1 MGQRQIINQ
10 AGTTQPA
17 ATNQPTSNRVRI
29 VVATSVMLS
38 FISFWR
44 AAAIVLN
51 DLASTAYYI
60 GGIAEQTVGK
70 AAPWFILGVMLF
82 ASAVRAVYVES
93 CAMFVRGGVY
103 RVVKEAMGG
112 TLAKLSVSALIFDY
126 ILTGPISGVS
136 AGQYIAGLINETARH
151 FGLVSANSNL
161 LPPHLT
167 AVLIAIGVVF
177 YFWRLNI
184 VGLHESSE
192 RALRIMQVTAV
203 MVVLIIIWCSIT
215 LMMRPAPLPP
225 FPLPTSNLHLTEGAM
240 GWLKHT
246 SLPSIGVIGLL
257 IAFGHSVLAM
267 SGEESLAQVAR
278 EIEHPKLQN
287 LKRAAIVI
295 FVFTICFT
303 PVVAFFAVMII
314 PDEVRPQ
321 YYENLLSGLAMN
333 VAGPDWLRLLLQAL
347 VVVIGFLILAGAV
360 NTALVGS
367 NGVLNRVSEDGVLTD
382 WFRAP
387 QKKYGTTYRII
398 NLVAALQVTI
408 IIISQGNVLLLG
420 EAYAFGVIWS
430 FTFMSSAIVLLRFK
444 RPGPREW
451 RVPLN
456 PRIGGVEIPV
466 GLIAVALT
474 LLALAL
480 TNLLTKPVATISGVI
495 FTAAFF
501 IVFTL
506 SERATARKRRATAEL
521 DKFNL
526 VPEQTVTRELV
537 GVRPGGVLVTAR
549 DYNSLH
555 YLKKALADVNTDEQ
569 DVTVMTVRVLKGPSA
584 GEEQIYEDTLFTDYE
599 QLLFTRA
606 VAIAEKL
613 GKQIRLLVVP
623 SNDAFQATVM
633 TAIQLECSTLVAGVS
648 TKMSADQQAKQIGD
662 VWEQIQD
669 ERKRALR
676 VLKLIYPDGTERVYE
691 LGAHR
696 PNITPEDV
704 ELTHR
709 LWLEL
714 SRENEN
720 LHHNQIVSVA
730 LRRLAKD
737 LTGKKRAEVIAQFK
751 GSEPADSAKSR

>member
-1 MGQRQIINQ
+1 MSQQPSNQR
-10 AGTTQPA
+10 TTPS
-17 ATNQPTSNRVRI
+17 TETTTSGNNRLRI

-60 GGIAEQTVGK
+60 GGITEQAIGK
-70 AAPWFILGVMLF
+70 AAPWFVLGIMLF
-82 ASAVRAVYVES
+82 SYAVRAVYVES

-112 TLAKLSVSALIFDY
+112 TLAKLSVSALMFDY

-151 FGLVSANSNL
+151 FGVTGYFGPTHTDL
-161 LPPHLT
+161 LPPDLT
-167 AVLIAIGVVF
+167 AVVIALGCVF

-184 VGLHESSE
+184 IGIHESSE
-192 RALRIMQVTAV
+192 RALRIMQVTTV
-203 MVVLIIIWCSIT
+203 MVVLIIIWCAAT
-215 LMMRPAPLPP
+215 LIVHPASLPPLPVP
-225 FPLPTSNLHLTEGAM
+225 SNLHFSDDAV
-240 GWLKHT
+240 GWLKNT
-246 SLPSIGVIGLL
+246 SLPSIGVIGIL

-278 EIEHPKLQN
+278 ELEHPKLQN
-287 LKRAAIVI
+287 LKRAGLVI
-295 FVFTICFT
+295 FIFSMVFTSL
-303 PVVAFFAVMII
+303 VSFFAVMII
-314 PDEVRPQ
+314 PDGVRAG
-321 YYENLLSGLAMN
+321 YKDNLLSGLAMN
-333 VAGPDWLRLLLQAL
+333 VIGPGWLKLLFQAF
-347 VVVIGFLILAGAV
+347 VVVVGFMILAGAV
-360 NTALVGS
+360 NTAIVGS

-398 NLVAALQVTI
+398 NLVALLQVVTI
-408 IIISQGNVLLLG
+408 ILSRGDVIALG

-430 FTFMSSAIVLLRFK
+430 FTFMSAAIALLRFK
-444 RPGPREW
+444 RRDPREW
-451 RVPLN
+451 KVPFN

-466 GLIAVALT
+466 GLVSVSLT

-480 TNLLTKPVATISGVI
+480 TNLLTKEVATISGAL

-506 SERATARKRRATAEL
+506 SERATARRRQNNADL

-526 VPEQTVTRELV
+526 VPEQTVTRELID
-537 GVRPGGVLVTAR
+537 VRPGGVLVTAR

-555 YLKKALADVNTDEQ
+555 YLKKALQDVDTDEQ
-569 DVTVMTVRVLKGPSA
+569 DVIVMTARVLRGPSA

-623 SNDAFQATVM
+623 ANDPFQATVM
-633 TAIQLECSTLVAGVS
+633 TAVQLECSTLVAGVS
-648 TKMSADQQAKQIGD
+648 TKMSADQQAKRIGD
-662 VWEQIQD
+662 AWEQIQD
-669 ERKRALR
+669 ERKRILR
-676 VLKLIYPDGTERVYE
+676 VLKLIYADGTERVYE

-714 SRENEN
+714 AREDEN

-730 LRRLAKD
+730 LRRMAKD
-737 LTGKKRAEVIAQFK
+737 LSGKQRAEVIAQLK
-751 GSEPADSAKSR
+751 KMK

>member
-1 MGQRQIINQ
+1 
-10 AGTTQPA
+10 
-17 ATNQPTSNRVRI
+17 
-29 VVATSVMLS
+29 MLS

-60 GGIAEQTVGK
+60 GGITEQAVGK

-82 ASAVRAVYVES
+82 SYAVRAVYVES

-136 AGQYIAGLINETARH
+136 AGQYIAGLINETAKH
-151 FGLVSANSNL
+151 FGIHGYFGPAHNDL
-161 LPPHLT
+161 LPTGLT
-167 AVLIAIGVVF
+167 AVLIALGIVF

-184 VGLHESSE
+184 IGIHESSE
-192 RALRIMQVTAV
+192 RALRIMQVTTA
-203 MVVLIIIWCSIT
+203 MVVMIVIWCAIT
-215 LMMRPAPLPP
+215 LIMHPAPLPP
-225 FPLPTSNLHLTEGAM
+225 LPVPSNLHFSEDAL
-240 GWLKHT
+240 GWLTHT
-246 SLPSIGVIGLL
+246 SLPSIGVIGIL

-278 EIEHPKLQN
+278 ELEHPKLKN
-287 LKRAAIVI
+287 LKRAGFII
-295 FVFTICFT
+295 FIFSMVFTSL
-303 PVVAFFAVMII
+303 ASFFAVMII
-314 PDEVRPQ
+314 PDSVRPE
-321 YYENLLSGLAMN
+321 YYNNLLSGLAMN
-333 VAGPDWLRLLLQAL
+333 VVGPETLKLLFQAF
-347 VVVIGFLILAGAV
+347 VVIVGFLILAGAV
-360 NTALVGS
+360 NTAIVGS

-398 NLVAALQVTI
+398 NLVALLQVAT
-408 IIISQGNVLLLG
+408 IIISQGNVILLG
-420 EAYAFGVIWS
+420 EAYAFGVVWS
-430 FTFMSSAIVLLRFK
+430 FTFMSTAIALLRFR

-456 PRIGGVEIPV
+456 PRIGGVEIPM
-466 GLIAVALT
+466 GIISVALV

-480 TNLLTKPVATISGVI
+480 TNLLTKQVATISGVI

-501 IVFTL
+501 IMFTL
-506 SERATARKRRATAEL
+506 SERATARRRETADL

-555 YLKKALADVNTDEQ
+555 YLKKALTDVNTDEQ
-569 DVTVMTVRVLKGPSA
+569 DVTVMTVRVLRGPSA

-633 TAIQLECSTLVAGVS
+633 TAVQLECSTLVAGVS
-648 TKMSADQQAKQIGD
+648 TKMPADQQAKRIGD
-662 VWEQIQD
+662 AWEQIQD

-676 VLKLIYPDGTERVYE
+676 VLKLIYPDGAERVYE

-714 SRENEN
+714 SREDEN
-720 LHHNQIVSVA
+720 FHHNQIVSVA

-737 LTGKKRAEVIAQFK
+737 LTGKKRAEVIAQL
-751 GSEPADSAKSR
+751 KSLK

>member
-1 MGQRQIINQ
+1 MSQQQPSSQ
-10 AGTTQPA
+10 ADTPSGG
-17 ATNQPTSNRVRI
+17 SRRLRI

-60 GGIAEQTVGK
+60 GGITEHAVGK
-70 AAPWFILGVMLF
+70 AAPWFVLGVMLF

-136 AGQYIAGLINETARH
+136 AGQYIAGLINESARH
-151 FGLVSANSNL
+151 FGLVSAQSNL
-161 LPPHLT
+161 LPPNLT
-167 AVLIAIGVVF
+167 AVLIAIAIVG
-177 YFWRLNI
+177 YFWRLNVI
-184 VGLHESSE
+184 GLHESSE
-192 RALRIMQVTAV
+192 RALRIMQITGV
-203 MVVLIIIWCSIT
+203 MVVLIIIWCGIT
-215 LMMRPAPLPP
+215 LLMRPAPLPP
-225 FPLPTSNLHLTEGAM
+225 FPIPTSNLNFSTEAL
-240 GWLKHT
+240 GWLKDT
-246 SLPSIGVIGLL
+246 SLPSIGLIGLM

-267 SGEESLAQVAR
+267 SGEESLAQVSR
-278 EIEHPKLQN
+278 ELEHPKIKN
-287 LKRAAIVI
+287 LKRAAMVI
-295 FVFTICFT
+295 FVFTISFT
-303 PVVAFFAVMII
+303 PVVSFFAVMII
-314 PDEVRPQ
+314 PDAVRDS
-321 YYENLLSGLAMN
+321 YKDNLLSGLAMN
-333 VAGPDWLRLLLQAL
+333 VVGPEPLKLLFQAF
-347 VVVIGFLILAGAV
+347 VVIVGFMILAGAV
-360 NTALVGS
+360 NTSLVGS

-387 QKKYGTTYRII
+387 QKRYGTSYRII
-398 NLVAALQVTI
+398 NMVALLQIAI
-408 IIISQGNVLLLG
+408 IIISQGNVILLG

-466 GLIAVALT
+466 GLLSVALI
-474 LLALAL
+474 LLSLAL
-480 TNLLTKPVATISGVI
+480 TNLLTKQTATISGVI
-495 FTAAFF
+495 FTASFF
-501 IVFTL
+501 IMFLL
-506 SERATARKRRATAEL
+506 SERAAARRRLDTSDL

-526 VPEQTVTRELV
+526 VPGQNVTTELV
-537 GVRPGGVLVTAR
+537 RVRPGGILVTAR

-555 YLKKALADVNTDEQ
+555 YLKKALEDVNTEEQ

-606 VAIAEKL
+606 VAVAEKL
-613 GKQIRLLVVP
+613 GKKIHLLVVP
-623 SNDAFQATVM
+623 SNEAFQATVM
-633 TAIQLECSTLVAGVS
+633 TAVQLECSMLVAGVS
-648 TKMSADQQAKQIGD
+648 TKMTPDQQAKRIGD
-662 VWEQIQD
+662 VWETIQD
-669 ERKRALR
+669 ERKRKLR
-676 VLKLIYPDGTERVYE
+676 LLKLIHPDGTERVYE

-696 PNITPEDV
+696 PNITPEDI

-709 LWLEL
+709 LWLDL
-714 SRENEN
+714 ARENEH

-737 LTGKKRAEVIAQFK
+737 LAGKGRAEVIAQLK
-751 GSEPADSAKSR
+751 KLK